1 MVDFP
6 EGYGFAPGKGRALM
20 QETFTV
26 VLGTFSHRPHW
37 SPYYKTGPRKSPY
50 EFTEIGVI
58 QKEANDAPIRG
69 ILLQVDTPPIEGTL
83 QQVVTALCTIH
94 RMRGH
99 MK

>member
-20 QETFTV
+20 QETFTLV
-26 VLGTFSHRPHW
+26 IGIFKRRNHYLKVG
-37 SPYYKTGPRKSPY
+37 RKVPPY

-58 QKEANDAPIRG
+58 KKEANDAPVYG
-69 ILLQVDTPPIEGTL
+69 ILLQSESMSAPVEGTL

>member
-20 QETFTV
+20 QETFTLV
-26 VLGTFSHRPHW
+26 IGTFERRDPNRKIGR
-37 SPYYKTGPRKSPY
+37 KTSPY
-50 EFTEIGVI
+50 EFTEIAVVR
-58 QKEANDAPIRG
+58 KEANDAPVYG
-69 ILLQVDTPPIEGTL
+69 ILLDMETMSAPVEGTL
-83 QQVVTALCTIH
+83 QQVVTAMCTLH